1 MKRIIVMLSLLILSL
16 HFTVST
22 FASSDTRT
30 GNVVGGGSSDTLAGT
45 SYSSSNS
52 SSGGVDLT
60 DPNAT
65 QDFITNELFGG
76 QGMISPN
83 VTTETIIKKL
93 GNKGND
99 VVSILQIIGKF
110 ICITGF
116 ILCCILIVIG
126 IVGNKKLLA
135 GASIGLIISGLAYAG
150 IVCGREI
157 VNFIAAWAIS

>member
-65 QDFITNELFGG
+65 QDFITS
-76 QGMISPN
+76 QKSHPISPQTIN
-83 VTTETIIKKL
+83 SSLKRHMPTTSRGMQKIRS
-93 GNKGND
+93 
-99 VVSILQIIGKF
+99 SISMPLPTK
-110 ICITGF
+110 
-116 ILCCILIVIG
+116 
-126 IVGNKKLLA
+126 
-135 GASIGLIISGLAYAG
+135 
-150 IVCGREI
+150 
-157 VNFIAAWAIS
+157 